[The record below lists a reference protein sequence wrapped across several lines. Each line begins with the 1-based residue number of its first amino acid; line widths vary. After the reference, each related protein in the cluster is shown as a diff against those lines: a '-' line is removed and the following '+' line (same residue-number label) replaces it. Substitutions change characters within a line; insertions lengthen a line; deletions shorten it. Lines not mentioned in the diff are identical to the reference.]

1 MAESTLQSAAL
12 IGILLGIGVLT
23 ALLLVTRLRRQ
34 HRATLGPTAASAVPC
49 LKSPDGSIYVPLDV
63 LGGPGVVIGRARHG
77 VHLTLP
83 ETIADADTVS
93 EKHVRIY
100 HDAPSGY
107 VIIEDLNST
116 NGVYINGRRA
126 PHKNLLRDGWT
137 VGLGN
142 VKLIYRGG
150 ETDTG
155 PLE

>member
-1 MAESTLQSAAL
+1 MAEFALHPATLM
-12 IGILLGIGVLT
+12 GVLLVIGVLT
-23 ALLLVTRLRRQ
+23 ALLLITRRGRQRR
-34 HRATLGPTAASAVPC
+34 AMPGPAAASTVPC

-63 LGGPGVVIGRARHG
+63 LDGPGVVIGRARHG
-77 VHLTLP
+77 VQLTLP
-83 ETIADADTVS
+83 ETMADADTVS